1 MHRAHTVLQTLLK
14 SEPYALS
21 DKFVAKAHPVSNLQ
35 KILQSRLKGQ
45 YREVES
51 LVDLIDFGACF
62 KTRLLWAR
70 APYRFDLWVSYY

>member
-1 MHRAHTVLQTLLK
+1 MMLHAVMHRAHTVLQTLLK

-21 DKFVAKAHPVSNLQ
+21 DKFVAKAHPVSNVQ

-51 LVDLIDFGACF
+51 LVESYRLRSMLQDEIVVGEGAIQ
-62 KTRLLWAR
+62 
-70 APYRFDLWVSYY
+70 V

>member
-1 MHRAHTVLQTLLK
+1 MMLDAVMHRVHTVLQTLLK

-21 DKFVAKAHPVSNLQ
+21 DKFVAKAHPVSNVQ

-51 LVDLIDFGACF
+51 LVESYRLRSMLQDEIVVGEGAIQ
-62 KTRLLWAR
+62 
-70 APYRFDLWVSYY
+70 V

>member
-1 MHRAHTVLQTLLK
+1 MMLDAVMHRAHTVLQTLLK

-21 DKFVAKAHPVSNLQ
+21 DKFVAKAHPVSNVQ

-51 LVDLIDFGACF
+51 LVESYRLRSMLQDEIVVGEGAIQ
-62 KTRLLWAR
+62 
-70 APYRFDLWVSYY
+70 V

>member
-1 MHRAHTVLQTLLK
+1 MMLDAVMHRAHTVLQTLLK

-35 KILQSRLKGQ
+35 KILQSRLKGR

-51 LVDLIDFGACF
+51 LVESYRLRSMLQDEIVVSEGAIQI
-62 KTRLLWAR
+62 
-70 APYRFDLWVSYY
+70 

>member
-1 MHRAHTVLQTLLK
+1 MMLDAVMHRAHTVLQTLLK

-21 DKFVAKAHPVSNLQ
+21 DKFVVKAHPVSNVQ

-51 LVDLIDFGACF
+51 LVESYRLRSMLQDEIVVGEGAIQ
-62 KTRLLWAR
+62 
-70 APYRFDLWVSYY
+70 V

>member
-1 MHRAHTVLQTLLK
+1 MMLGAVMHRAHTVLQTLLK

-51 LVDLIDFGACF
+51 LVESYRLRSMLQAEIVVGEGAIQ
-62 KTRLLWAR
+62 
-70 APYRFDLWVSYY
+70 V

>member
-1 MHRAHTVLQTLLK
+1 MMLDAVMHRAHTVLQTLLK

-21 DKFVAKAHPVSNLQ
+21 DKFVAKAHPVSNVQ

-51 LVDLIDFGACF
+51 LVESYRLRSMLQDEIIVGEGAIQ
-62 KTRLLWAR
+62 
-70 APYRFDLWVSYY
+70 V

>member
-1 MHRAHTVLQTLLK
+1 MHRVHTVLQTLLK

-21 DKFVAKAHPVSNLQ
+21 DKFVAKAHPVSNVQ

-51 LVDLIDFGACF
+51 LVESYRLRSMLQDEIVVGEGAIQ
-62 KTRLLWAR
+62 
-70 APYRFDLWVSYY
+70 V